1 VDRLDEHDAEGAEN
15 TGGRAIAAARN
26 RALPVVALATLALIW
41 GYNWVVMKLGL
52 EYAPPFVFVT
62 LRNGLAAAVLFVVL
76 VVLRR
81 PLRPPRPYGLV
92 ALLGLLQTTGFLGF
106 TFWALE
112 TGGAGKTAV
121 LAYTMPFWILLMAW
135 PILGERLA
143 GLQWVSVGLAATGLV
158 LVLSPWV
165 LDGITSSVLAV
176 AAGFSWGASAIVAKR
191 IHGRARVDLLSLTTW
206 QMLIGTVPLGLISL
220 TELGEPIVWAPDF
233 IWALAFNVILANSI
247 AWILWL
253 WILRVLPAGI
263 AGLGTLAVPVF
274 GLLSAMLQL
283 GERPTICE
291 AVGMG
296 LIVVALALL
305 SVATIR
311 LGRAQGTIV
320 EPAGL
325 DAVPVPDREVQ
336 GGLGARTGRRD
347 P

>member
-1 VDRLDEHDAEGAEN
+1 
-15 TGGRAIAAARN
+15 
-26 RALPVVALATLALIW
+26 
-41 GYNWVVMKLGL
+41 MKLGL

-62 LRNGLAAAVLFVVL
+62 LRNGLAALVLLLVL
-76 VVLRR
+76 LVLRR

-112 TGGAGKTAV
+112 SGGAGKTAV

-143 GLQWVSVGLAATGLV
+143 GLQWVAVGLAASGL
-158 LVLSPWV
+158 LFVLSPWV
-165 LDGITSSVLAV
+165 LTGILSSFLAV
-176 AAGFSWGASAIVAKR
+176 AAGLSWGASAIVAKL
-191 IHGRARVDLLSLTTW
+191 IHRRADVDLLSLTTW

-220 TELGEPIVWAPDF
+220 TGLGEPVVWSPDF
-233 IWALAFNVILANSI
+233 VWALAFNVILANSL

-263 AGLGTLAVPVF
+263 AGLGTLAVPVV
-274 GLLSAMLQL
+274 GLVSATLQL
-283 GERPTICE
+283 GERPTVIE
-291 AVGMG
+291 AVGMA
-296 LIVVALALL
+296 LIGGALALL

-311 LGRAQGTIV
+311 LGQTGGPAI

-325 DAVPVPDREVQ
+325 GAAPADCEA
-336 GGLGARTGRRD
+336 LGESGATRG
-347 P
+347 PPSP